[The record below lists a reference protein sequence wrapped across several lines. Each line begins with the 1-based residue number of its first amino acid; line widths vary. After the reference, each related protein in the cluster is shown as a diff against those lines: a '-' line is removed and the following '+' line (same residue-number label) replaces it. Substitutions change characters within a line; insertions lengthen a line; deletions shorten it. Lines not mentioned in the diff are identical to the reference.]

1 MNTRDPKLTVLQ
13 FNEYINNQDA
23 DELGKLLS
31 EGTKLVEGEETTKTG
46 KAEVEN
52 YWIEFFKLVP
62 DYRNHFTRIESEGD
76 RVIIIGFSTCSN
88 ELLDGPALWT
98 ASVKDDLI
106 DEWRILEDTRE
117 NRASLGIN

>member
-1 MNTRDPKLTVLQ
+1 
-13 FNEYINNQDA
+13 
-23 DELGKLLS
+23 
-31 EGTKLVEGEETTKTG
+31 TKKG

-52 YWIEFFKLVP
+52 SWIEFFKIVP
-62 DYRNHFTRIESEGD
+62 DYRNHFTRIESKGD
-76 RVIIIGFSTCSN
+76 RVVVVGFSTCSN

-117 NRASLGIN
+117 NRSSLGIN

>member
-31 EGTKLVEGEETTKTG
+31 EDSKLVEGEETTKMG
-46 KAEVEN
+46 KAEVKN
-52 YWIEFFKLVP
+52 SWIEFFNLVP

-76 RVIIIGFSTCSN
+76 RVVIIGFSTCSN

-98 ASVKDDLI
+98 ALVKDDLI
-106 DEWRILEDTRE
+106 DEWHVLEDTRE